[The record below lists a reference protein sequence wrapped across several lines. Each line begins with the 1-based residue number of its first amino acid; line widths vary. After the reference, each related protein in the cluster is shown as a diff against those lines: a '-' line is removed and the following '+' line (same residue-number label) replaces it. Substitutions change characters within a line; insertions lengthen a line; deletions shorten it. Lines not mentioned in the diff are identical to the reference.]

1 MADDEDFL
9 SEMRGNAGRLSDC
22 LSSLLHRIE
31 QLETQKIIKNIEIN
45 SNHNE
50 EILSSPTIT
59 DKLLNGKGKFYD
71 SQLTSR
77 REYLSVDPFTG
88 QRKLVTIVERPLP
101 SGPLRAQSPTQLNSP
116 ETEQLIQNKK
126 HLLASAY
133 ESRIVEIQ
141 PNLLEGLEV
150 EQICGQFVAVKVT
163 PELSKFIRPGDTLV
177 EMDSHLLIKNKFINP
192 KELFK

>member
-22 LSSLLHRIE
+22 LIQVTLS
-31 QLETQKIIKNIEIN
+31 QKIKPELKCEGSEQRIYLADIKIKFPIYGNRV
-45 SNHNE
+45 
-50 EILSSPTIT
+50 
-59 DKLLNGKGKFYD
+59 LNGKGKFYD

-150 EQICGQFVAVKVT
+150 EQICGNFDVK
-163 PELSKFIRPGDTLV
+163 
-177 EMDSHLLIKNKFINP
+177 
-192 KELFK
+192 